1 MESMAPIK
9 DKAAD
14 EKLIKVKFIGVEFD
28 YNKYEAGENQI
39 NNALGDGYTI
49 LGHHQTGSGLVI
61 VLGLYGGEQ
70 N

>member
-39 NNALGDGYTI
+39 NNA
-49 LGHHQTGSGLVI
+49 
-61 VLGLYGGEQ
+61 
-70 N
+70 